1 MAEAAGPASIAEWLA
16 EGHRLRENK
25 EPAAAL
31 EAYRR
36 AVHLAPNDLSLR
48 FNIGLVL
55 LDLNR
60 PEEALVWAGQ
70 AASAEHVHLPSYTS
84 MGEAFLRLGR
94 HEDALPWF
102 EKLLAIEP
110 RDVQARLGR
119 GLTLLGMGQ
128 LLDGFMGFEAR
139 LEDRRMG
146 AWQPKGKYLPWRG
159 DTDLRGRRILVS
171 GEQGLGDNI
180 MMARYLPMLRA
191 RGAYVIVQV
200 YSQLIKLL
208 EPLADL
214 VVPHGQTPP
223 AFALHIPMMS
233 LPRAFRTTITTIPAT
248 TPYLA
253 ATPAT
258 LKPPFGPR
266 DLPRIGLAWSGNP
279 NHPMDRQRSTSLA
292 ALRPLLARV
301 EAEFHVLHMPMA
313 PAERAVAA
321 TLDRVVLHPEDRDFD
336 ATASLVA
343 AMDLVICV
351 DTSIAHLAGALGRPV
366 WLLLAGPSDF
376 RWLRDR
382 RDSPWYPTMRL
393 FRRAKVG
400 DWAAMVEDVI
410 DAWHEAN

>member
-16 EGHRLRENK
+16 EGHRLREGK
-25 EPAAAL
+25 QPAAAL

-36 AVHLAPNDLSLR
+36 AVHLAPNDMSLR
-48 FNIGLVL
+48 FNIALAL

-70 AASAEHVHLPSYTS
+70 AASADRAHLPSYTS
-84 MGEAFLRLGR
+84 MGEALLRLGR

-102 EKLLAIEP
+102 ERLLAIDP

-128 LLDGFMGFEAR
+128 LRDGFMGFEAR
-139 LEDRRMG
+139 LEDQRMG
-146 AWQPKGKYLPWRG
+146 EWRPKGKYVPWRG
-159 DTDLRGRRILVS
+159 DTDLRDRRILVS

-180 MMARYLPMLRA
+180 MMARYLPMLRE

-214 VVPHGQTPP
+214 VVPHGETPP
-223 AFALHIPMMS
+223 AFALHVPMMS
-233 LPRAFRTTITTIPAT
+233 LPRAFRTELATIPGA
-248 TPYLA
+248 TPYLSAVPA
-253 ATPAT
+253 A
-258 LKPPFGPR
+258 LGPR
-266 DLPRIGLAWSGNP
+266 IRPRIGLAWSGNP
-279 NHPMDRQRSTSLA
+279 NHPLDRQRSTTLA
-292 ALRPLLARV
+292 ALRPLLERV
-301 EAEFHVLHMPMA
+301 DAEFHVLHLPVQ
-313 PAERAVAA
+313 PAERADAA
-321 TLDRVVLHPEDRDFD
+321 TFDRIVLHPETRDFD

-366 WLLLAGPSDF
+366 WLLLPGPSDF

-382 RDSPWYPTMRL
+382 PGSPWYPTMRL
-393 FRRAKVG
+393 FRRPRVG
-400 DWAAMVEDVI
+400 DWAALVEDI
-410 DAWHEAN
+410 IGAWHEAN